1 MSIQVDHLGVKPAI
15 ANWVKEFFSNK
26 ANIFSFMEEYGSPV
40 NLHNLDMFRQ
50 NVEEMTEI
58 FKKFD
63 LHVKIALPRSAC
75 HLSRYNEIIGHH
87 GINSIINSPEEITS
101 CNSSHQSTFA
111 YQEKWTDELMY
122 QTVESGLIAIL
133 DNENDVERLNEIANR
148 LEIEA
153 KVGLKLSK
161 FISKG
166 NTKSVKA
173 FSPNE
178 AYNLISEK
186 FGLELPYLQFCGF
199 HIQVN
204 EFCIWKKAQA
214 IRHTLVITELLHRR
228 GFKTNYIDI
237 GDVFPVNYVAHQK
250 DWDTLQKNLKKEM
263 KAKAFKK
270 INNGSQRETEEVIQY
285 PYFNK
290 FPKETFFE
298 KILIQ
303 PFSAQE
309 LLFQAMR
316 SRGIDLITQPKR
328 ALFDQTSLCLAIIT
342 DVRKTENQYQVTVA
356 MSQDQLNN
364 LQRNYKIEPLCI
376 MKEENEDN
384 KITNGFLFG
393 MNSDTAS
400 TETHWKISFPQKPT
414 KGSLICFVNTSGHDF
429 QLRENDAYVKNIYI
443 MEDQKQEWIHEPET
457 SIV

>member
-1 MSIQVDHLGVKPAI
+1 MSIQVDHLGIKPAI
-15 ANWVKEFFSNK
+15 AEWMKEFFSNK

-40 NLHNLDMFRQ
+40 NVHNLDMFRQ
-50 NVEEMTEI
+50 NVEDMSEL

-63 LHVKIALPRSAC
+63 LQVKVVLPRSAC
-75 HLSRYNEIIGHH
+75 HLSRYNEIIGNH
-87 GINSIINSPEEITS
+87 GIHSLINSTEELTS
-101 CNSSHQSTFA
+101 CSSPHKSTFA
-111 YQEKWTDELMY
+111 YQDNWTDEMMY
-122 QTVESGLIAIL
+122 HSVENGLISIL
-133 DNENDVERLNEIANR
+133 DNEQDVERLNKIANK

-153 KVGLKLSK
+153 KVGLKLAK

-166 NTKSVKA
+166 NTKSIKA

-186 FGLELPYLQFCGF
+186 FGIELPYLQFSGF
-199 HIQVN
+199 HIHVN

-250 DWDTLQKNLKKEM
+250 DWDTLHRNLKKEIKSNNAKN
-263 KAKAFKK
+263 KADRNK
-270 INNGSQRETEEVIQY
+270 ETEETVIY
-285 PYFNK
+285 PYYNK

-316 SRGIDLITQPKR
+316 SRGIELITQPKR
-328 ALFDQTSLCLAIIT
+328 SLFDQTSLSFAIIT
-342 DVRKTENQYQVTVA
+342 DVRKADNQHLQVTVA
-356 MSQDQLNN
+356 MSQDQLDN
-364 LQRNYKIEPLCI
+364 LKQHYKIEPLCI
-376 MKEENEDN
+376 MKEDTEGGA
-384 KITNGFLFG
+384 TTGYLYG

-400 TETHWKISFPQKPT
+400 NEMQWEINFPQVPL
-414 KGSLICFVNTSGHDF
+414 KGNLICFVNTSGHDF
-429 QLRENDAYVKNIYI
+429 QLREKDAYVKNIYI
-443 MEDQKQEWIHEPET
+443 MEDQKQEWIHEAET
-457 SIV
+457 TIV

>member
-1 MSIQVDHLGVKPAI
+1 MSIQVDHLGIKPAI
-15 ANWVKEFFSNK
+15 ADWMKEFFSNK
-26 ANIFSFMEEYGSPV
+26 DNIFTFMEEYGSPV
-40 NLHNLDMFRQ
+40 NVHNPDMFRH
-50 NVEEMTEI
+50 NVEEMTEF

-63 LHVKIALPRSAC
+63 LQVRIVLPSNAC
-75 HLSRYNEIIGHH
+75 QLSRYNEIIAEHR
-87 GINSIINSPEEITS
+87 INSLISNPEEIS
-101 CNSSHQSTFA
+101 SRNSLHQSTFA
-111 YQEKWTDELMY
+111 YQEKWTDEMMY
-122 QTVESGLIAIL
+122 QSVEHGLIAIL
-133 DNENDVERLNEIANR
+133 DNEEDVERLNKIANK

-166 NTKSVKA
+166 NNKSVRA
-173 FSPNE
+173 FTPNE

-186 FGLELPYLQFCGF
+186 FGIELPYLQFCGF

-250 DWDTLQKNLKKEM
+250 DWDTLHKNIKKE
-263 KAKAFKK
+263 AKAQISSKGKTSFDKE
-270 INNGSQRETEEVIQY
+270 GEENIQY

-298 KILIQ
+298 KIIIQ

-316 SRGIDLITQPKR
+316 SRGIELITQPKR
-328 ALFDQTSLCLAIIT
+328 ALFDQTSLSLAVIT
-342 DVRKTENQYQVTVA
+342 DVRKADQDHYQVTVA
-356 MSQDQLNN
+356 MSQDQLDNF
-364 LQRNYKIEPLCI
+364 QQNYKMEPLCI
-376 MKEENEDN
+376 MKEEDELMPT
-384 KITNGFLFG
+384 KGYLFG
-393 MNSDTAS
+393 LNSDTANA
-400 TETHWKISFPQKPT
+400 ETKWKIDFPQIPT

-429 QLRENDAYVKNIYI
+429 QSKENEGYVKNIYI
-443 MEDQKQEWIHEPET
+443 MEDQKQEWIHEPEIST
-457 SIV
+457 V